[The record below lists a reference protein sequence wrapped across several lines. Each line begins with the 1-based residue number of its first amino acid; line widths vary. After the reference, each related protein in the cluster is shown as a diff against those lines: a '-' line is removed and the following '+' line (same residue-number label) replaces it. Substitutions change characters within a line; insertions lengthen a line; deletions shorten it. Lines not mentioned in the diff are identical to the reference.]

1 MSELYKTMP
10 DFVPKPYT
18 WGELNNKEAKIYF
31 FLSEFVNMTNKD
43 PEPNQLCSK
52 LARLHRDSVSPTGML
67 GFHIT
72 TCLGNTPQEVAWE
85 SSWVVFFSKLLKH
98 VVGRDAQINGAWKDL
113 DTLSQRV
120 LKHAIPQVLEPLEA
134 EGRKLKPCL
143 IHADLWEGNTGT
155 SIETGNIYIFD
166 SGAFYE
172 HNEMEI
178 GDWRCSY
185 NKIHDKVYTNTYL
198 RHFERSEPKY
208 QWDDRNRL
216 YSIYYNVIYS
226 ANHTTAAIAGRQM

>member
-18 WGELNNKEAKIYF
+18 WGELDNREPKIYF

-43 PEPNQLCSK
+43 PEPNQICSK
-52 LARLHRDSVSPTGML
+52 LARLHRDSVSPTGMF

-72 TCLGNTPQEVAWE
+72 TCLGNTAQEVAWE

-98 VVGRDAQINGAWKDL
+98 AVGRDVQINRAWEDL

-120 LKHAIPQVLEPLEA
+120 LEHVIPQVLGPLEA

-143 IHADLWEGNTGT
+143 IHADL
-155 SIETGNIYIFD
+155 
-166 SGAFYE
+166 
-172 HNEMEI
+172 
-178 GDWRCSY
+178 
-185 NKIHDKVYTNTYL
+185 
-198 RHFERSEPKY
+198 
-208 QWDDRNRL
+208 
-216 YSIYYNVIYS
+216 
-226 ANHTTAAIAGRQM
+226 